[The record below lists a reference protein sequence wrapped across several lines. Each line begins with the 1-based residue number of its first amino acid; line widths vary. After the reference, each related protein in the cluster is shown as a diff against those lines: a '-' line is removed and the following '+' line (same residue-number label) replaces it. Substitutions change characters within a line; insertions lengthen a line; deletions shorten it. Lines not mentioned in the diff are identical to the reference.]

1 MSTKSLWVALFFL
14 HAFALAATGQE
25 VSPEDVSP
33 EDIPPNESV
42 LTESQQLSVD
52 QSIDKALKWLITQQ
66 EEDGSFPT
74 LPSGQPG
81 ITSLS
86 TLAILSTGKIPGD
99 GEMGESLNTAIN
111 YVLDC
116 QRKDG
121 LFSLEVP
128 AGGGLPGFKHNS
140 SGHAALYNH
149 AISGVLLGE
158 VYGMCSGPRQKRIR
172 TAVERGLVYC
182 FEKQK
187 LAKINAGESGGWR
200 YHGRWNESD
209 MSVTSWQIMFMRS
222 ASNAGFEVPEENV
235 RQALKCVKTFFDGK
249 EGIFLYRA
257 AKHERFRSRG
267 VVGSGILAYSLAGE
281 HHSPVTK
288 RAGKWLMNE
297 SFAEYNEGTGPFHYG
312 AFYGSQA
319 MFQLGGEFWSSFY
332 PRITTTLVKNQRAD
346 GGWAIEQNLNGVAF
360 GRCYSTS
367 LALLALTTP
376 DQLLPLFQ
384 R

>member
-1 MSTKSLWVALFFL
+1 MSTKSLWVALLFL
-14 HAFALAATGQE
+14 QAFALAATSQ
-25 VSPEDVSP
+25 DVSP
-33 EDIPPNESV
+33 EDFPPNESV
-42 LTESQQLSVD
+42 LTESQQSSVD

-66 EEDGSFPT
+66 ENDGSFPT

-86 TLAILSTGKIPGD
+86 TLAILSTGKVPGD
-99 GEMGESLNTAIN
+99 GEMGESLNAAID

-116 QRKDG
+116 QRNDG
-121 LFSLEVP
+121 LFSQEVP
-128 AGGGLPGFKHNS
+128 AGGGLRKFKHNS

-158 VYGMCSGPRQKRIR
+158 VYGMCNGPRQKRIR
-172 TAVERGLVYC
+172 AAVERGLAYC

-187 LAKINAGESGGWR
+187 LDKIDESESGGWR

-222 ASNAGFEVPEENV
+222 ARNAGFEVPEENV
-235 RQALKCVKTFFDGK
+235 RQALKCVKTFFDDK

-257 AKHERFRSRG
+257 VSHERFRSRG
-267 VVGSGILAYSLAGE
+267 VVGSGILAFSLAGE
-281 HHSPVTK
+281 HHSQETK

-312 AFYGSQA
+312 AFYASQA
-319 MFQLGGEFWSSFY
+319 MYQLGGEFWSNFY
-332 PRITTTLVKNQRAD
+332 PRITTTLVKNQQAD

-376 DQLLPLFQ
+376 DQLLPLYQ